1 MNTPYL
7 RAGLFL
13 AALFTAIAFALQPG
27 PRCMFYELNP
37 TDTGDL
43 HVYEMWETTDYHDRP
58 NIELPTFP
66 GCNDPD
72 YEQRSRCG
80 RLQLNRYLNKN
91 LNKRVIGAR
100 KGRVK
105 IAYAVDLDGK
115 LFEAELASG
124 SDPVL
129 AAETMRM
136 IGLMQGQD
144 LRWRPA
150 KIDGQPRRMTILLQV
165 SYGLRCEDCSGL
177 DEEMAITWLPAMAKP
192 CA

>member
-7 RAGLFL
+7 RTGLFL

-27 PRCMFYELNP
+27 PRCMVGETPP

-43 HVYEMWETTDYHDRP
+43 HVYETWETTNYRDRP

-66 GCNDPD
+66 GCDDPD

-91 LNKRVIGAR
+91 LNKRIIRGR

-105 IAYAVDLDGK
+105 IAYVIDLDGK
-115 LFEAELASG
+115 LFEAKLASG

-129 AAETMRM
+129 ATETMRI

-144 LRWRPA
+144 LRWQPA
-150 KIDGQPRRMTILLQV
+150 KFDGKPSRMTVLLQV
-165 SYGLRCEDCSGL
+165 SYGLRCESCSGL
-177 DEEMAITWLPAMAKP
+177 DDELAITWVPEMQ
-192 CA
+192 

>member
-1 MNTPYL
+1 M
-7 RAGLFL
+7 
-13 AALFTAIAFALQPG
+13 AIAIAMLPG
-27 PRCMFYELNP
+27 LPCVSGELPLTN
-37 TDTGDL
+37 TGDL
-43 HVYEMWETTDYHDRP
+43 HVYESWEMANYRDRP
-58 NIELPTFP
+58 DIELPTFP
-66 GCNDPD
+66 GCDDPD

-80 RLQLNRYLNKN
+80 RVQLGRYLNKN

-100 KGRVK
+100 KGRIK

-150 KIDGQPRRMTILLQV
+150 KIDGQPRRMTVLLQV
-165 SYGLRCEDCSGL
+165 SYGLRCESCQGL
-177 DEEMAITWLPAMAKP
+177 DEELAITWVPELQ
-192 CA
+192 

>member
-7 RAGLFL
+7 RTGLFL

-27 PRCMFYELNP
+27 PRRCGSVDPYP
-37 TDTGDL
+37 KATGDL
-43 HVYEMWETTDYHDRP
+43 HVYAPGQMSKYGARP

-66 GCNDPD
+66 GCDDPD

-80 RLQLNRYLNKN
+80 RVQLGRYLNKN

-105 IAYAVDLDGK
+105 IAYSIGLDGK

-150 KIDGQPRRMTILLQV
+150 KIDGQLRKMTVLLQV
-165 SYGLRCEDCSGL
+165 SYGLRCESCWGL
-177 DEEMAITWLPAMAKP
+177 DEEMAITWVPELQ
-192 CA
+192 

>member
-7 RAGLFL
+7 RTGLFL

-27 PRCMFYELNP
+27 PRCMVGEIPP

-43 HVYEMWETTDYHDRP
+43 HVYEPWQMTNNDYRP
-58 NIELPTFP
+58 DTELPTFP
-66 GCNDPD
+66 GCDDPD
-72 YEQRSRCG
+72 YKQRSRCG
-80 RLQLNRYLNKN
+80 RLQLSRYLNKN
-91 LNKRVIGAR
+91 LNKRIIGPK

-105 IAYAVDLDGK
+105 IAYTIDLDGK
-115 LFEAELASG
+115 LFGAELAAG
-124 SDPVL
+124 ADPVL

-150 KIDGQPRRMTILLQV
+150 KIDGQLRKMTVLLQV
-165 SYGLRCEDCSGL
+165 SYGMRCESCTGL
-177 DEEMAITWLPAMAKP
+177 DEELAITRIRDYQ
-192 CA
+192 